1 MKKPIRTRWVAALVA
16 VLALAIFFRATL
28 LAEPPLEAA
37 PNQPATMETYAPSL
51 TPSIYLINFLFLYIA
66 NPDVAANLPAYR
78 APIPQPVADCL
89 EQNPAGC
96 PYAAF
101 RLYFETPALGGSDN
115 RECSWTEVCQE
126 EAKWEH
132 LAPRKYRLPEQL
144 NEPLGRKRAD
154 QLAHLL
160 GITPDMILTGEQ
172 YQCLVGTPDSR
183 TTNQETFFRCIANMT
198 NSKGNA
204 LIPLS
209 SYGLN
214 VNEQGDIRS
223 VCGTNAPCI
232 NINSLLTGYLEK
244 TATDCGFL
252 ERLIRMETKTPFF
265 QLLGDATQCQQ
276 SGGSACLIQ
285 INCAGK

>member
-1 MKKPIRTRWVAALVA
+1 MKKSIPTRFAATLAV
-16 VLALAIFFRATL
+16 VLALAIFFGANP
-28 LAEPPLEAA
+28 LAEPHLEAA
-37 PNQPATMETYAPSL
+37 PKQEIITEYYAPSL
-51 TPSIYLINFLFLYIA
+51 TPAIYLVNFLFLYIA

-101 RLYFETPALGGSDN
+101 RQYFETPAIGGGQS
-115 RECSWTEVCQE
+115 RGCSWSDVCQE
-126 EAKWEH
+126 QAKWER
-132 LAPRKYRLPEQL
+132 LAPPRYLLPEQI

-154 QLAHLL
+154 QLARAL
-160 GITPDMILTGEQ
+160 GITQDMILTDAQ
-172 YQCLVGTPDSR
+172 YECLVGTAGSR
-183 TTNQETFFRCIANMT
+183 TTNQQTFFRCIANMT

-204 LIPLS
+204 LVPLS

-214 VNEQGDIRS
+214 VNEQGEIRS
-223 VCGTNAPCI
+223 VCGEDAPCI

-244 TATDCGFL
+244 TAVDCGFL
-252 ERLIRMETKTPFF
+252 EKLIRMETKTPFF
-265 QLLGDATQCQQ
+265 QLLDDANKCQQ
-276 SGGSACLIQ
+276 SGGSACIIQ